1 MRLQTCLAAVSRLSS
16 MQRVCPAL
24 LAKMCSIAGEPRRT
38 SRDAKRW
45 QSCFNMRFSAYI
57 QLSLAPGGKAVRKHM
72 QPGCLLHSSR
82 VPRIDVH
89 QNKPVMVRLNSGVV
103 GSSRRICIH
112 SRPVSQ
118 LPAPTMHRAPM
129 GVQNTLTSV
138 ARQSIHTMRCLRRM
152 IMHASAAGACSAR
165 CAVVRVGG
173 TLKSE

>member
-118 LPAPTMHRAPM
+118 LPAPTMHRAP
-129 GVQNTLTSV
+129 
-138 ARQSIHTMRCLRRM
+138 RRRRM
-152 IMHASAAGACSAR
+152 GLHPASVEALPSVHARAPAEHKPYHIR
-165 CAVVRVGG
+165 QNPVN
-173 TLKSE
+173 